1 LRRLDLP
8 RRAARRRRAIGRS
21 LDRVDDLLGH
31 GIMQHVLSV
40 PVWLRRSG
48 REIRM
53 VIDGTDPFDAAKLD
67 ARLIRLLLTA
77 RRFNAALADSEGVP
91 FAARR

>member
-1 LRRLDLP
+1 
-8 RRAARRRRAIGRS
+8 
-21 LDRVDDLLGH
+21 
-31 GIMQHVLSV
+31 MQHVLSV